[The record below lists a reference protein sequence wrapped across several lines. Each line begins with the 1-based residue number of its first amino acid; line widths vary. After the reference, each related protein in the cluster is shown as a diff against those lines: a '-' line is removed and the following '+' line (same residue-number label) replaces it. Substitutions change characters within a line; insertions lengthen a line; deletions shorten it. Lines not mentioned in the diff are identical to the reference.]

1 MSVHSICSCVVL
13 SCSAI
18 SSLLHCW
25 KRTWENHHNMMHVI
39 CAATST
45 HITAT
50 AVSRGA
56 QQVSIKSS
64 SSVKNLYFTG
74 TPSGRVRERAA
85 LLLNSSSYMSELA
98 SCCARLTC
106 TGAISSKASSSRCFD
121 NWTILS
127 QVQVLMWGLFSLYYI
142 LINIS
147 IYFFFVFTAGC
158 KQQAMWRH
166 HLGRNWGG
174 EDNKLYPY
182 LSITSAFSLKSSVMH
197 L

>member
-147 IYFFFVFTAGC
+147 IYFFLFLLQVVNN
-158 KQQAMWRH
+158 KQCE
-166 HLGRNWGG
+166 G
-174 EDNKLYPY
+174 
-182 LSITSAFSLKSSVMH
+182 ITWEETEVGKITNCIHICRLPRPSP
-197 L
+197 